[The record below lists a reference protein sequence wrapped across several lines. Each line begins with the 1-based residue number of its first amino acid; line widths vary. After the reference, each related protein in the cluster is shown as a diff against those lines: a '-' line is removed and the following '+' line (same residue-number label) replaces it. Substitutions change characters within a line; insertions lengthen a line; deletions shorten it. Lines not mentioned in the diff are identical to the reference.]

1 MIKIDD
7 NESDMDCDDD
17 ELRVWKLLNTFISDP
32 ENNLQK

>member
-7 NESDMDCDDD
+7 NESDD
-17 ELRVWKLLNTFISDP
+17 ELHAWKLLNALISDP